1 MRNLVLI
8 LCAVS
13 MLGCKSNDSSTGP
26 YYSGPAVGD
35 VIVTLNVSGD
45 PSTGPSAYA
54 ASLDSLTWKNLIPGE
69 NRSVVPAGAHTIA
82 LAGFG
87 PSGVFAAEYQSWCAA
102 TGPNRFSGQIPA
114 NAITVVTFSVDCPPL
129 VGNGELRLSYT
140 VSGSNAAT
148 TEMQVNLLRLNG
160 ATLRSAV
167 NVPSGKSI
175 DVTLPVGLY
184 RVSTNGSGSCSPSN
198 TYVFLGMPVRAVREG
213 TRTAVNFSL
222 TCK

>member
-1 MRNLVLI
+1 MRKLVLI

-13 MLGCKSNDSSTGP
+13 MLGCVSSDSPMGP

-35 VIVTLNVSGD
+35 VIVDLNISGD
-45 PSTGPSAYA
+45 PSTGPSNYA
-54 ASLDSLTWKNLIPGE
+54 ASLDDLTWKTLTPGE
-69 NRSVVPAGAHTIA
+69 NRAVVPAGTHTIA
-82 LAGFG
+82 LAVFA
-87 PSGVFAAEYQSWCAA
+87 SGVFATDYQSWCAA

-114 NAITVVTFSVDCPPL
+114 NATTVVAFSVDCPPL

-140 VSGSNAAT
+140 VSGSSAPT
-148 TEMQVNLLRLNG
+148 TDMQVNLLRLNG
-160 ATLRSAV
+160 ETLRSAV

-175 DVTLPVGLY
+175 DVSLPVGLY